1 MKGRVL
7 GTVLSKLYVGGLSEF
22 QGLKAFRVSG
32 VVSEI
37 YEKKPCP
44 RLWGFAGLGF

>member
-22 QGLKAFRVSG
+22 QGLKAFRAFRRSVG
-32 VVSEI
+32 D
-37 YEKKPCP
+37 
-44 RLWGFAGLGF
+44 L